1 VIEPENAS
9 QLQQLTQS
17 SHVSTTSVKRKLT
30 EVETSESEAD
40 EDSDED
46 EDDPSKDGDY
56 EEGNSKGETKA
67 KPRSTTKAPSI
78 PVAGNDESTAS
89 SLAPL
94 RLRAKPAAKAK
105 KNSIKSHA
113 ASFKPVG
120 SKTGPPSP
128 KRAKQ
133 AASMGPPASVP
144 MKNSSGLAPQMPT

>member
-1 VIEPENAS
+1 
-9 QLQQLTQS
+9 
-17 SHVSTTSVKRKLT
+17 VSTTSVKRKLT

-40 EDSDED
+40 EDSDEN
-46 EDDPSKDGDY
+46 EDDLSKDGDY
-56 EEGNSKGETKA
+56 EETSSKGKSKA

-78 PVAGNDESTAS
+78 PVAETDNENTAP

-128 KRAKQ
+128 KRTKQ
-133 AASMGPPASVP
+133 TTSMGPPASVP
-144 MKNSSGLAPQMPT
+144 MNNSSGLAPQMPT